1 MTYTCPHC
9 GKVMEVEDKWKH
21 ICAGSNQYRKK
32 CPHCNGTGRV
42 SVGFLSSGKCPECG
56 GTGEITKHY

>member
-1 MTYTCPHC
+1 
-9 GKVMEVEDKWKH
+9 MEVEDKWKH

-32 CPHCNGTGRV
+32 CPHCGGTGRV
-42 SVGFLSSGKCPECG
+42 SVGFLSTDKCPHCG